1 MTGIST
7 RGKLIVGALG
17 AGQIV
22 REQHFPVLAALQQ
35 VQLAWVADI
44 DQKAAGAL
52 AQVYNCP
59 ALNANEVSDD
69 RLNEIDILLVAV
81 PFGARAAYYNRLETG
96 FSNLSLF
103 IEKPLAKIALEHRR
117 IANLRPHHRVA
128 CDYFRRV
135 NRVVR
140 QVKLMMA
147 EGFWG
152 KLREC
157 SFGIGGVGGYSVGDK
172 YYADPAIAGGGLL
185 MEIGVHC
192 LDAVLFCSGG
202 APVGEVAGKM
212 ITDNGID
219 IHTQCA
225 ARLRLGDGSDVPFN
239 FVVSMLRETSGCLQ
253 FVFDQHTL
261 SFSLFDD
268 RGAEIRRN
276 GGKSGYKIVD
286 DAAPLSG
293 RQTLACFWLRYLEG
307 LTGGVPNETSAV
319 SSLGVTQLVEAA
331 YQLTAASTVG
341 IPDENAVA
349 NALSQ

>member
-1 MTGIST
+1 MTGQFTPSNF
-7 RGKLIVGALG
+7 IVGALG

-22 REQHFPVLAALQQ
+22 REQHFPVLAALPQ

-52 AQVYNCP
+52 AQVYNCQ

-69 RLNEIDILLVAV
+69 RFDEIDILLVAV
-81 PFGARAAYYNRLETG
+81 PFGARAAYYDRLETG
-96 FSNLSLF
+96 FTDVSLF
-103 IEKPLAKIALEHRR
+103 VEKPLSKTAREHRR

-157 SFGIGGVGGYSVGDK
+157 RFGIGGVGGFSVGDK

-202 APVGEVAGKM
+202 TPVGEVTGKM

-219 IHTQCA
+219 IHTQVGV
-225 ARLRLGDGSDVPFN
+225 RLRLGDDSDVPFS
-239 FVVSMLRETSGCLQ
+239 FVVSMLQETSGCLQ

-261 SFSLFDD
+261 SFSLFNDC
-268 RGAEIRRN
+268 GAEVRKN
-276 GGKSGYKIVD
+276 GGKSGYKIAD
-286 DAAPLSG
+286 GAPPLLG
-293 RQTLACFWLRYLEG
+293 RQTLACFWLRYLEA
-307 LTGGVPNETSAV
+307 LTAGVPNETSAV

-331 YQLTAASTVG
+331 YQLTAASSVR
-341 IPDENAVA
+341 IPDGNAVTD
-349 NALSQ
+349 ALLK